1 MAYEARA
8 VPPPPIRR
16 GQGVGNV
23 GSEFPVKGKGKG
35 KAKVERS
42 KAGPTKSLEGEA
54 TSKPPASSSAKP
66 SSMKVAVARAE
77 KKKRKAGAV
86 RALCG
91 HLTISMMNMEL
102 CMHVLALSWALP
114 TLQ

>member
-23 GSEFPVKGKGKG
+23 GSEFPAKGKGKG
-35 KAKVERS
+35 KAKVGHC

-54 TSKPPASSSAKP
+54 SSKPPASTSLRP
-66 SSMKVAVARAE
+66 SSTKVAVARVE
-77 KKKRKAGAV
+77 KRK
-86 RALCG
+86 RA
-91 HLTISMMNMEL
+91 
-102 CMHVLALSWALP
+102 
-114 TLQ
+114 

>member
-23 GSEFPVKGKGKG
+23 GSEFPAKGKGKG
-35 KAKVERS
+35 KAKVGHC

-54 TSKPPASSSAKP
+54 TSKPPASTSLRP
-66 SSMKVAVARAE
+66 SSTKVAVARVE
-77 KKKRKAGAV
+77 KRK
-86 RALCG
+86 RA
-91 HLTISMMNMEL
+91 
-102 CMHVLALSWALP
+102 
-114 TLQ
+114 